1 MASLESWALP
11 KLSSLLPLDEESL
24 EQIITYTDTLPKAAA
39 AEHLKNLLGDSPQA
53 LEFIT
58 SFNTR
63 RQTPPAGAQVRQ
75 QNTRQSEE
83 SEVPRA
89 KPKKKR
95 GSQFNRLPEPR
106 RPENHGTATSAYIK
120 KDVEDY
126 MAGSSKAKKEAHMAN
141 TLALQEK
148 PDAVQVSLPAS
159 GPVTRNSTPISK
171 PPPSAAGPLISE
183 IGVKPSSRSASPA
196 PNAKTKVNVAGGMPM
211 HGQSTAVNDLDSA
224 IRALEI
230 QTNPSMSFS
239 AADNAR
245 RRCNCMATR
254 HPLLD
259 VAPNCLNCGKIICVK
274 EGLGPCTF
282 CEKPLLSASE
292 IQSMVRVLR
301 EERGL
306 AKMEANNLSQKRAE
320 VSKAPR
326 AFVNLAKPGNT
337 STPVS
342 S

>member
-24 EQIITYTDTLPKAAA
+24 KQIITYTDTLPKDAA

-53 LEFIT
+53 LEFIS

-63 RQTPPAGAQVRQ
+63 RQTPPAEAQVRQ
-75 QNTRQSEE
+75 QNTRQSEG
-83 SEVPRA
+83 SGVPRA

-95 GSQFNRLPEPR
+95 GSQLNRLPEPR

-148 PDAVQVSLPAS
+148 PDAVQVPLAAS
-159 GPVTRNSTPISK
+159 GPVTRNPTPIPK

-183 IGVKPSSRSASPA
+183 IGVKPSSRSASPV
-196 PNAKTKVNVAGGMPM
+196 PKAKTKVNVAGGIPM

-259 VAPNCLNCGKIICVK
+259 AAPNCLNCGKIICVK

-301 EERGL
+301 EERGQ
-306 AKMEANNLSQKRAE
+306 AKMEANNLSQK
-320 VSKAPR
+320 
-326 AFVNLAKPGNT
+326 
-337 STPVS
+337 
-342 S
+342 